1 MNIDIEPRG
10 DDTQPRTLSQRLNQ
24 RLPGSDPILFCR
36 CGLGQH
42 DAVTGSGVPAYRG
55 GNRAEI
61 QRLRILRQT
70 ADRLPA

>member
-10 DDTQPRTLSQRLNQ
+10 DDTQSRALSQSLNQ
-24 RLPGSDPILFCR
+24 RLPGSDAILFRR

-42 DAVTGSGVPAYRG
+42 NAVTGSGVPAYRG

-70 ADRLPA
+70 VDRLPA